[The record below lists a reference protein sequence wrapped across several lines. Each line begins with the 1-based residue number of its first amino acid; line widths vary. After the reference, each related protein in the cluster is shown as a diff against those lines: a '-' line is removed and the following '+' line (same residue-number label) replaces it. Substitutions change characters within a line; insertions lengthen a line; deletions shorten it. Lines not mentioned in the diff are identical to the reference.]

1 MKIYY
6 VDIDG
11 TICTNTDG
19 DYKKAVPLYEN
30 IEQINKLY
38 LEGNTVIYWTA
49 RGGVTGI
56 DWYDLTKRQLDLWH
70 AKYHDLRMG
79 KPHYDYFICDKAINA
94 DDYFK

>member
-19 DYKKAVPLYEN
+19 NYRKAAPLYKN

-38 LEGNTVIYWTA
+38 SEGSTVIYWTA
-49 RGGVTGI
+49 RGCVTGI
-56 DWYDLTKRQLDLWH
+56 DWHDLTKKQLDLWG
-70 AKYHDLRMG
+70 AKYHALKMG

-94 DDYFK
+94 SDYFK

>member
-19 DYKKAVPLYEN
+19 SYQKAVPLHKN

-56 DWYDLTKRQLDLWH
+56 DWYDLTKRQLDLWG

-79 KPHYDYFICDKAINA
+79 KPHYDYFICDKVVNA
-94 DDYFK
+94 SDYFK